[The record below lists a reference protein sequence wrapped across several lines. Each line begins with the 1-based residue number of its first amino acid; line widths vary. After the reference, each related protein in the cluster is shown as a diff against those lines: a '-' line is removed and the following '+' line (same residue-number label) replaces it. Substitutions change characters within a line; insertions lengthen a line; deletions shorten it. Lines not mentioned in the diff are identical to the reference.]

1 LTVTAQARVVRGLTC
16 AALALAAV
24 HLLGVWPIGFAAAAP
39 RARASQS
46 TLPARLTLES
56 GTQSIPRSFFGL
68 SVEYNELTE
77 YEKDGP
83 AFGRVLAVI
92 RAQDG
97 SRLELRI
104 GGKSAD
110 RTFFV
115 TKPARP
121 VPYGRPIGEHW
132 LKKLS
137 ALVRADRLRVM
148 LDLNL
153 AVHAPSVAATFA
165 QAAVRTLPPTT
176 LAGLEIGNEPDLYWR
191 QPFLAKERLPQT
203 LRSTPKNWSVNYS
216 PADYRRDYSAYARAL
231 VAKVP
236 RIPIG
241 GPEIIS
247 AKPQWLSSVEGL
259 GREDPSFLSVHR
271 YAGSDCWPR
280 SSPFYPTIA
289 LLLNE
294 TSSIGFG
301 DTIADAAGFAHSDR
315 QALRLTEVNSISCG
329 GNPGVANSFATAL
342 WAPDALFE
350 LIRNGANSINWHIRP
365 KAVNAPFHPTSAGI
379 QAMPELYGLAVF
391 ADMTGP
397 GAKILN
403 STLENSG
410 ALHLKA
416 WVVRVGSSLRV
427 LLINKGAS
435 DARVAMQLG
444 PAGTAQVKRLQAPR
458 VGASSGVTFGGQTIA
473 TDGRWHGKP
482 AQTEVTGNG
491 GAYDV
496 TVPGYSA
503 ALVSAR

>member
-1 LTVTAQARVVRGLTC
+1 MTARVRVVGGLAC
-16 AALALAAV
+16 AVLALAAV
-24 HLLGVWPIGFAAAAP
+24 FLLGDWPIDPAAAAP
-39 RARASQS
+39 VAIAAQS
-46 TLPARLTLES
+46 TLPAQLTLAS
-56 GTQSIPRSFFGL
+56 GAQSIPRSFFGL
-68 SVEYNELTE
+68 SVEYNELAD
-77 YEKDGP
+77 YEHDGA
-83 AFGRVLAVI
+83 AFGRVLDLI

-115 TKPARP
+115 TKPTRP
-121 VPYGRPIGEHW
+121 IPYGRPIGERW
-132 LKKLS
+132 LKNLS
-137 ALVRADRLRVM
+137 ALVRSDRLRVM

-165 QAAVRTLPPTT
+165 QAAVKTLPRST

-203 LRSTPKNWSVNYS
+203 LKSTPKSWTVNYS
-216 PADYRRDYSAYARAL
+216 AADYRHDYDAYARAL
-231 VAKVP
+231 VASVP

-247 AKPQWLSSVEGL
+247 AKPEWLSAVEGL

-271 YAGSDCWPR
+271 YAGSDCWPP

-294 TSSIGFG
+294 TSSLGFG
-301 DTIADAAGFAHSDR
+301 ETIETAAGFARANR

-365 KAVNAPFHPTSAGI
+365 NAFNAPFHPTSAGI

-397 GAKILN
+397 GATILN
-403 STLENSG
+403 STLETSG

-427 LLINKGAS
+427 LLINKGPQ
-435 DARVAMQLG
+435 DARVALHLG
-444 PAGTAQVKRLQAPR
+444 PAGTAHLQRLQAPR
-458 VGASSGVTFGGQTIA
+458 VGASTGVTFGGQTIG
-473 TDGRWHGKP
+473 TDGRWHGNP
-482 AQTEVTGNG
+482 VQTTVSGEG
-491 GAYDV
+491 GTYSV
-496 TVPGYSA
+496 TVPGFSA